1 MALNSEFTTRYD
13 QLQPSQATRTSVVSR
28 FAKWKSPLFMVG
40 LTVLAGLAAIGHHLF
55 YVYLDGKQ
63 VSEVAIPQSWVI
75 RVGTA
80 FAYLFKAS
88 LVAAVGIAF
97 CQRLWYSA
105 RRSAL
110 QIQSLDAMFGVLANP
125 LKFVNADLILRTK
138 LLFLM
143 AVIAWILPIPAIF
156 SPGAMT
162 GLHLLDSL
170 F

>member
-1 MALNSEFTTRYD
+1 
-13 QLQPSQATRTSVVSR
+13 
-28 FAKWKSPLFMVG
+28 MVA

-63 VSEVAIPQSWVI
+63 ASEVAIPQSWVI

-97 CQRLWYSA
+97 CQRVWYSA

-110 QIQSLDAMFGVLANP
+110 QIRSLEAMFGVLADP
-125 LKFVNADLILRTK
+125 LKFFNAVVSTIK
-138 LLFLM
+138 E
-143 AVIAWILPIPAIF
+143 AWPNYR
-156 SPGAMT
+156 
-162 GLHLLDSL
+162 
-170 F
+170 